1 MIRARYYSV
10 KVHWSLWFFSQQWKI
25 SKLQPVKI
33 PDQRSAL
40 FFHEAAFFQWWLP
53 LPDTFVTRRH
63 VHSCR
68 REAEHEGI
76 LVFSCTCMNP
86 DSKGYCCSQFVPFHM
101 KSVREKKVFTYWVE
115 YGDKQNECS
124 QQITQGVDWHF
135 KTHLNFVNG
144 VWDLVCCGSFIA
156 S

>member
-1 MIRARYYSV
+1 MEFKNWFVKSSSIKSDCNIKKVWYIRARYYSV

-25 SKLQPVKI
+25 SKHQTVKI

-53 LPDTFVTRRH
+53 LPDTFVTSRH

-115 YGDKQNECS
+115 YGL
-124 QQITQGVDWHF
+124 QITEIVKMNVHS
-135 KTHLNFVNG
+135 K
-144 VWDLVCCGSFIA
+144 
-156 S
+156 